1 MVGRGCGFVGGIM
14 LTRPCVFMGVW
25 DWCCACEGVEWLALL
40 SDSEVSL
47 SSFDDVVC
55 FSVA

>member
-1 MVGRGCGFVGGIM
+1 M